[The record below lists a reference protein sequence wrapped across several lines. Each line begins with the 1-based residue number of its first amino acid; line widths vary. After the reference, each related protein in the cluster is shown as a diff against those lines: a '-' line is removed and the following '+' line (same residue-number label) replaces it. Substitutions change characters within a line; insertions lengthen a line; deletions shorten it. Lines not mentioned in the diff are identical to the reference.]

1 MKLPIDELEELQYN
15 LEGTMDSIEQHINI
29 EKFDILEVE
38 DQLLDQPHP
47 VERCQACE
55 WWFSSSDLT
64 DYEDKFICDQCYNE
78 TIGE

>member
-1 MKLPIDELEELQYN
+1 MASIKLV
-15 LEGTMDSIEQHINI
+15 SI
-29 EKFDILEVE
+29 KDIGSGEVE

-55 WWFSSSDLT
+55 WWFPSSDLT